1 MTSIQPAATVTV
13 SAGDDDDD
21 DDDDEQAPMDVEA
34 DRGDD
39 PDYNAFAP
47 GNDADYFIEDD
58 AEGRFYGGGLSTT
71 QKQILDIF
79 DENDDSGDTP
89 ADGSENAAAQKL
101 TVTAVRRQL
110 LALERAINRNAEMRV
125 KWAGQPEK

>member
-1 MTSIQPAATVTV
+1 MQPAVTVTV
-13 SAGDDDDD
+13 SADDDDD
-21 DDDDEQAPMDVEA
+21 DDDDADVQMPMNVKA
-34 DRGDD
+34 DGGDG

-58 AEGRFYGGGLSTT
+58 ADGRFYGGGLSST

-79 DENDDSGDTP
+79 DENDDNGDTP
-89 ADGSENAAAQKL
+89 ADGSGAAAAQKL
-101 TVTAVRRQL
+101 TVTGVRRQL
-110 LALERAINRNAEMRV
+110 LALERAINKNAEMRV

>member
-1 MTSIQPAATVTV
+1 MTVTV
-13 SAGDDDDD
+13 SAEDDDDVND
-21 DDDDEQAPMDVEA
+21 QQTPMDVEA
-34 DRGDD
+34 DGGDG

-79 DENDDSGDTP
+79 DENDEDGDTP
-89 ADGSENAAAQKL
+89 ADGSRAAGAAQKL
-101 TVTAVRRQL
+101 TVTGVRRQL
-110 LALERAINRNAEMRV
+110 LALERAINKNAEMRV